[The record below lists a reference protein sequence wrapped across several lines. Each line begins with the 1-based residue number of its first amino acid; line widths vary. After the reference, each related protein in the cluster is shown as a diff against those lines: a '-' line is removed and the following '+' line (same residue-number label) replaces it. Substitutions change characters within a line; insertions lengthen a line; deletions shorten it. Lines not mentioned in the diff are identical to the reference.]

1 MLNYQ
6 RVDSDESGWG
16 NQCQPLRLLEA
27 STLLDISLGTGRRHQ
42 IRSHLAFIGHAVV
55 CDSKPLGF
63 FLIKK
68 YQPYPTVP
76 TYHWEMGWKRLKW
89 AENWLFISIH
99 LSISIHI
106 YPSWFT
112 SETLCS
118 TCPNSGTVQMRPS
131 GRMPHSAPRTV
142 SWPPMARWSD
152 GRCFDASPL
161 LRIPIRFAGFRSCF
175 RYGFVWKWCIS
186 YSNGLS
192 PCSPLKLLFVGIPYF
207 QTNPYLQM

>member
-68 YQPYPTVP
+68 IPTLPNRTNISLRNGMKEV
-76 TYHWEMGWKRLKW
+76 EMG
-89 AENWLFISIH
+89 
-99 LSISIHI
+99 
-106 YPSWFT
+106 
-112 SETLCS
+112 
-118 TCPNSGTVQMRPS
+118 
-131 GRMPHSAPRTV
+131 
-142 SWPPMARWSD
+142 
-152 GRCFDASPL
+152 
-161 LRIPIRFAGFRSCF
+161 
-175 RYGFVWKWCIS
+175 
-186 YSNGLS
+186 
-192 PCSPLKLLFVGIPYF
+192 
-207 QTNPYLQM
+207 

>member
-1 MLNYQ
+1 
-6 RVDSDESGWG
+6 
-16 NQCQPLRLLEA
+16 
-27 STLLDISLGTGRRHQ
+27 
-42 IRSHLAFIGHAVV
+42 VV

-131 GRMPHSAPRTV
+131 GRMPRSAPRTV
-142 SWPPMARWSD
+142 SWPPMARWSLF
-152 GRCFDASPL
+152 RCIAASEGSNQICRFWIL
-161 LRIPIRFAGFRSCF
+161 LQISPNVDT
-175 RYGFVWKWCIS
+175 VWYICITFEEFGVNDMNIHIS
-186 YSNGLS
+186 
-192 PCSPLKLLFVGIPYF
+192 
-207 QTNPYLQM
+207 